1 MNTLMSLNNNNIV
14 TLIQSNITLF
24 EKFDKVYLFGSVL
37 DDNKFPNDVDILLIY
52 GEGSDEIIDDIDSLI
67 ISLQNLL
74 DISVDLTVLSAEEEQ
89 DTQFLNRI
97 SPRYINLK

>member
-1 MNTLMSLNNNNIV
+1 MSSKNNIV
-14 TLIQSNITLF
+14 TLIQSNIALF

-52 GEGSDEIIDDIDSLI
+52 DEGADEIIDDINSVI

>member
-1 MNTLMSLNNNNIV
+1 MNTLMSSKNNIV

-52 GEGSDEIIDDIDSLI
+52 DEGADEIIDDINSVI

>member
-24 EKFDKVYLFGSVL
+24 EKFDKVYLFGSVV